1 MTYLRLFL
9 GAALLSSCG
18 LIDSDVTNFDLTLP
32 DKAFSVDASGW
43 QVNQQAADTFL
54 NMSCSSTPMMQNVCM
69 AAAMQACPEN
79 CSGDCGTANKCELEL
94 NISAYKSIDLV
105 TEKPELNSIN
115 DKPVI
120 KVTIDSV
127 TYAVTSNTLNTETPE
142 LGVYVAPIT
151 VMDPKD
157 PMAKKIGI
165 IASVPA
171 GTTVAARDMVYTA
184 DGKQTLVDT
193 MSTYKNPFNVIVGTG
208 GKPEDPKLVIKAG
221 DPVPMGKLDAVIQI
235 KAHAGL

>member
-9 GAALLSSCG
+9 VTLVVSSCG

-32 DKAFSVDASGW
+32 DKSFSVDASGW

-54 NMSCSSTPMMQNVCM
+54 DMSCSPAQMPNVCT
-69 AAAMQACPEN
+69 AAAMQACPQN
-79 CSGDCGTANKCELEL
+79 CSGACGSANKCELEL

-105 TEKPELNSIN
+105 TEKPELNTIN

-127 TYAVTSNTLNTETPE
+127 TYAVTSNTLNVATPE

-157 PMAKKIGI
+157 PMAKRIGT

-171 GTTVAARDMVYTA
+171 GSTLAARDMTYTT

-208 GKPEDPKLVIKAG
+208 AGPDDPKLVITAG

>member
-1 MTYLRLFL
+1 MTYLRLCVL
-9 GAALLSSCG
+9 AVVPACG
-18 LIDSDVTNFDLTLP
+18 LIESDVTNFDLTLP

-54 NMSCSSTPMMQNVCM
+54 MMSCSNTPMVCSS
-69 AAAMQACPEN
+69 AATTACPMN
-79 CSGDCGTANKCELEL
+79 CEGSCSPTSSKCELKL

-105 TEKPELNSIN
+105 MEKPELNSIN
-115 DKPVI
+115 DRPII

-127 TYAVTSNTLNTETPE
+127 AYAVTSNTLNVATPE

-157 PMAKKIGI
+157 PMATQIGI

-171 GTTVAARDMVYTA
+171 GASVASRDMVYTA
-184 DGKQTLVDT
+184 DGKQALVDA
-193 MSTYKNPFNVIVGTG
+193 MSTYKNPFNVIVGTS
-208 GKPEDPKLVIKAG
+208 KENPIVIKQG
-221 DPVPMGKLDAVIQI
+221 DSVPMGKLDAVIQI

>member
-1 MTYLRLFL
+1 MTYLRLCV
-9 GAALLSSCG
+9 GALLLSSCG

-54 NMSCSSTPMMQNVCM
+54 NTSCSSSPMICSS
-69 AAAMQACPEN
+69 AATQACPMN
-79 CSGDCGTANKCELEL
+79 CSGTCGAASKCELAL

-105 TEKPELNSIN
+105 TEKPELNTIN
-115 DKPVI
+115 DKPVV

-127 TYAVTSNTLNTETPE
+127 AYAVTSNTLNVETPQ

-151 VMDPKD
+151 VMDPND
-157 PMAKKIGI
+157 PMAKKIGTI
-165 IASVPA
+165 PSVPA
-171 GTTVAARDMVYTA
+171 GATVASRDLTFTA
-184 DGKQTLVDT
+184 DGKQTLVDA
-193 MSTYKNPFNVIVGTG
+193 MSTFKNPFNVIVGTS
-208 GKPEDPKLVIKAG
+208 KDNPIVIQMG
-221 DPVPMGKLDAVIQI
+221 DAVPTGKLDAVIQI

>member
-1 MTYLRLFL
+1 MTYLRLCL
-9 GAALLSSCG
+9 ATLLAGGCG

-54 NMSCSSTPMMQNVCM
+54 NMSCSSSPMICSS
-69 AAAMQACPEN
+69 AATTACPMN
-79 CSGDCGTANKCELEL
+79 CSGTCGTASKCELQL
-94 NISAYKSIDLV
+94 AVSAYNAIDLV
-105 TEKPELNSIN
+105 MEKPELNSIN

-127 TYAVTSNTLNTETPE
+127 NYAVTSNTLNVATPE

-151 VMDPKD
+151 VMDPND
-157 PMAKKIGI
+157 PMAKKVGT

-171 GTTVAARDMVYTA
+171 GATVASRDMTYTA
-184 DGKQTLVDT
+184 DGKQALVDT
-193 MSTYKNPFNVIVGTG
+193 MSTYKNPFNVIVGTS
-208 GKPEDPKLVIKAG
+208 KDNPIVIKAG
-221 DPVPMGKLDAVIQI
+221 DAMPMGKLDAVIQI

>member
-1 MTYLRLFL
+1 MTYLRLCV
-9 GAALLSSCG
+9 GALLVGSCG

-43 QVNQQAADTFL
+43 QVDEQAADTFL
-54 NMSCSSTPMMQNVCM
+54 AMSCASSPMICAS
-69 AAAMQACPEN
+69 AASQACPMN
-79 CSGDCGTANKCELEL
+79 CTGACGVSSRCQLQL
-94 NISAYKSIDLV
+94 HISAYKAIDLV
-105 TEKPELNSIN
+105 MEKPELNSIN

-127 TYAVTSNTLNTETPE
+127 SYAVPSNTLNVATPQ

-151 VMDPKD
+151 VMDPND
-157 PMAKKIGI
+157 PMAKKVGT

-171 GTTVAARDMVYTA
+171 GATVAARDMTYTP
-184 DGKQTLVDT
+184 DGKQALVDT
-193 MSTYKNPFNVIVGTG
+193 MSTYKSPFNIIVGTS
-208 GKPEDPKLVIKAG
+208 KDNPIVIQAG
-221 DPVPMGKLDAVIQI
+221 DTMPAGKLDAVIQI